1 MARTPEGR
9 VKDIVNSALK
19 NAGAYKH
26 CPVGNGLGAPA
37 LDYHVGHNGFY
48 AGIETKA
55 LGKRPTDRQVQ
66 TMIEIRDAGG
76 SLFMIDGPDSMDFA
90 ALQGWLKH
98 PAAGCI
104 APMARIMIDNYEIKL
119 QQQKE
124 KQSDDRIDDRLGDI
138 EHIHRSIGG
147 GD

>member
-1 MARTPEGR
+1 MR
-9 VKDIVNSALK
+9 VDSLLTAC
-19 NAGAYKH
+19 GAYHHK
-26 CPVGNGLGAPA
+26 PVGNGMGAPA
-37 LDYHVGHNGFY
+37 LDYHVNHKGFY

-76 SLFMIDGPDSMDFA
+76 SLFMIDGPDSLDFA
-90 ALQGWLKH
+90 ALQGWLKD
-98 PAAGCI
+98 PAARCV
-104 APMARIMIDNYEIKL
+104 APMARICIDNFEILKR
-119 QQQKE
+119 QYKE
-124 KQSDDRIDDRLGDI
+124 AKDNGDGTDDRLGNI